1 MEQLLSHLN
10 AAYNLARWL
19 TRNDA
24 DAEELVQEA
33 YVRAIKHFR
42 DCLDGDG
49 RSWLLA
55 IVRNTFY
62 TRLRQDRAYQGQV
75 CFDEEIHFL
84 EQHHLNPEVL
94 LVRKNNN
101 DLLRQAITE
110 LPAEF
115 REVIVL
121 RDLEGLSYKQIAD
134 VTQTAVGTVMSRL
147 SRGRKRLQQKLR
159 HEQEDKITVGAAS
172 Q

>member
-33 YVRAIKHFR
+33 YLRAVKHFR
-42 DCLDGDG
+42 NWLDGDG

-62 TRLRQDRAYQGQV
+62 TRLRQNRAYLGQV
-75 CFDEEIHFL
+75 PFDEEIHFL
-84 EQHHLNPEVL
+84 EQNHLDPEVL
-94 LVRKNNN
+94 LVRKNND
-101 DLLRQAITE
+101 DLLRQAIEE

-134 VTQTAVGTVMSRL
+134 VTQTAVGTLMSRL

-159 HEQEDKITVGAAS
+159 WEQEEKITVGAAS